1 MLIEQEIHLA
11 VVLYMMTAGRGREGV
26 EEVIVVVVVGISIL
40 YMLRFS
46 VVVNKLSLLSWIL
59 ATCSACQRATGQT
72 DEISWI

>member
-26 EEVIVVVVVGISIL
+26 EEVVVVVGISIL